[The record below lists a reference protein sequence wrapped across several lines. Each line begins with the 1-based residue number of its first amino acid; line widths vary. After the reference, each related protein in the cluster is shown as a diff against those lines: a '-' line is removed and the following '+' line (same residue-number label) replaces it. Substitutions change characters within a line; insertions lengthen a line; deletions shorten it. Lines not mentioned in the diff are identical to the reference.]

1 MKALGENQV
10 CLVLHLSSRERYIF
24 DSQKKV
30 LGEKTSLPRAFLFS
44 LSKEKFKLK
53 FEVVN

>member
-1 MKALGENQV
+1 VKTRFSASCQ
-10 CLVLHLSSRERYIF
+10 LSAKIYF
-24 DSQKKV
+24 ADSQKKV
-30 LGEKTSLPRAFLFS
+30 LGEKASLPRAFLFS